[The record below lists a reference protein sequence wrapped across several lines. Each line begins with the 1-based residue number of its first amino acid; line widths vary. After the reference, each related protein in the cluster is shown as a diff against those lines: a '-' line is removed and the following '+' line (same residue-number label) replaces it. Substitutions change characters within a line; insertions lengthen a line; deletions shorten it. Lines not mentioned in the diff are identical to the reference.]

1 MIKTRKDQLQNELP
15 CSVTAEISSPDN
27 WVERLRK
34 LKEFGQKSMK
44 KRVIVIPTKEI
55 I

>member
-34 LKEFGQKSMK
+34 LKESGQKSMK